1 MSLVGIPFSQYFKV
15 HQYVTVPANTLDYR
29 VFYGKIPN
37 SKVGFI
43 YKVGN
48 NYHSGSTLRWRIDG
62 ADVER
67 EIERQIGSIDSPAP
81 FNMENG
87 GPYLV
92 RDYVEFTATNNNSED
107 LIFEVL
113 VDGLV
118 YERR

>member
-15 HQYVTVPANTLDYR
+15 HQYATVPANSTAR
-29 VFYGKIPN
+29 VFYGKLPN

-48 NYHSGSTLRWRIDG
+48 NYHSESSLRWIIDG

-67 EIERQIGSIDSPAP
+67 NIERQIGSIDSPAQ
-81 FNMENG
+81 FKMDNG

-92 RDYVEFTATNNNSED
+92 KDYVEFTATNNDSKD
-107 LIFEVL
+107 LVFEAL
-113 VDGLV
+113 VDGLI